1 MDFDVVGVVRYPSL
15 QLYTCTFA
23 IGVVECKLQLLVKIR
38 AESQINRSQGSRAG
52 SHVEISSRS

>member
-1 MDFDVVGVVRYPSL
+1 MVGVVRYPSL